1 MNSTRTAISLAWM
14 LLAFAGPRPGA
25 SQSPGGPRDRPSGG
39 AAGVSG
45 KTMVFEREVFSYP
58 AGERR
63 NPFLPVR
70 TFSAGGPGVE
80 HARLLGII
88 HHPDPAY
95 SLAVLD
101 VSAGFGGTRRIA
113 GAEPGPEAERA
124 TARLRVGAVLGRL
137 RIVRIHEDRVVIGGD
152 LPEGAAKKVLAIPR
166 PAPGR

>member
-1 MNSTRTAISLAWM
+1 MNSTRTAILPAWM
-14 LLAFAGPRPGA
+14 LLAFSGTHSGA
-25 SQSPGGPRDRPSGG
+25 SQSPGGLRDQPSG
-39 AAGVSG
+39 AAAVSG

-63 NPFLPVR
+63 NPFLPVE
-70 TFSAGGPGVE
+70 TFSADGPGVE

-101 VSAGFGGTRRIA
+101 VSAGFGGTRRIP
-113 GAEPGPEAERA
+113 GAEPGPEADGA

-137 RIVRIHEDRVVIGGD
+137 RIVRIHEDRVVIGED
-152 LPEGAAKKVLAIPR
+152 LPEGAAMKVLAVPR

>member
-1 MNSTRTAISLAWM
+1 MNSTPTAISLAWT
-14 LLAFAGPRPGA
+14 LLVCAGTHAGA
-25 SQSPGGPRDRPSGG
+25 SQSPGDLRDQPSGG
-39 AAGVSG
+39 GAGVSG
-45 KTMVFEREVFSYP
+45 KTMVFEREAFSYP

-63 NPFLPVR
+63 NPFLPVAA
-70 TFSAGGPGVE
+70 FSADGPGVE

-101 VSAGFGGTRRIA
+101 VSAGFGGARRIA
-113 GAEPGPEAERA
+113 GAEPGPEGDGA

-137 RIVRIHEDRVVIGGD
+137 RIMRIHEDRVVIGED
-152 LPEGAAKKVLAIPR
+152 LPEGAAMKVLAVPR